1 MYRCKHPYIRFLAKI
16 GKRRQPLFLAK
27 SRDTEQGE
35 FVEADAFGHGEL
47 ARQFPLILCHAQL
60 VMNPLPFGFTL
71 VTAEREF
78 LLLVLRIIGKGSKSG
93 MSV

>member
-1 MYRCKHPYIRFLAKI
+1 MQWFLCMVIAGSAQAIKTAISGCIDVWMFTSIHLFLTKI

-47 ARQFPLILCHAQL
+47 AR
-60 VMNPLPFGFTL
+60 
-71 VTAEREF
+71 
-78 LLLVLRIIGKGSKSG
+78 
-93 MSV
+93 